1 MKHLEVVSPGNHW
14 GRKEPGRVAGFEIRL
29 LAEGLPVRPK
39 ILIKAEG
46 FPATGRLLM
55 ICL

>member
-1 MKHLEVVSPGNHW
+1 MKHLQVVPLGNCW

-29 LAEGLPVRPK
+29 LAEGLPVGPK
-39 ILIKAEG
+39 ILIRAAG
-46 FPATGRLLM
+46 SLTTGRLLI